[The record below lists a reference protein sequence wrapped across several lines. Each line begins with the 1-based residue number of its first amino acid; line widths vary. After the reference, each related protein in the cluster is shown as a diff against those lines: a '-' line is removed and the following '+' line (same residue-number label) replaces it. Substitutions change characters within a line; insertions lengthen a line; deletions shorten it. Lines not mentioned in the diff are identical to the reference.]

1 MLRIDD
7 LEVLQ
12 KDDPIFSVENFYL
25 DAGEKAAV
33 IGSND
38 SGKSLLLKA
47 IHGEYTNIKGIIF
60 VKEKST
66 FLYKKRKRTIL
77 IDHTPRILENESV
90 WKNIV
95 LPLPKMISRTK
106 QKITQLCEIAGLDK
120 QLNVP
125 ISEISSSKLRLLEL
139 IRATVQL
146 PYLILVDDMDNY
158 FDAVKLKTATE
169 ILSYATKNGSSVLV
183 TSKQKL
189 EDFNAYYRIQNKK
202 LVSI

>member
-1 MLRIDD
+1 
-7 LEVLQ
+7 
-12 KDDPIFSVENFYL
+12 
-25 DAGEKAAV
+25 
-33 IGSND
+33 
-38 SGKSLLLKA
+38 
-47 IHGEYTNIKGIIF
+47 
-60 VKEKST
+60 
-66 FLYKKRKRTIL
+66 
-77 IDHTPRILENESV
+77 
-90 WKNIV
+90 
-95 LPLPKMISRTK
+95 
-106 QKITQLCEIAGLDK
+106 
-120 QLNVP
+120 
-125 ISEISSSKLRLLEL
+125 LEL